1 MSKLRGMIPKSKQ
14 TSPKHTYLFRAE
26 WHATAKLFRVVA
38 KNEEEAIVKAEKAVL
53 RMEGGNRCLNVR
65 LLRMVK

>member
-26 WHATAKLFRVVA
+26 WGSTAKLFRVVA
-38 KNEEEAIVKAEKAVL
+38 KDEDAAFVKAA
-53 RMEGGNRCLNVR
+53 RTEGKGCLKLSLMR
-65 LLRMVK
+65 EIP